1 MPPSA
6 HDQRHRAHH
15 NSDAQR
21 GEQGSTRT
29 SKAHG
34 QRTPQQRGARSN
46 SRLRQEHSSSSGI
59 SNSQVGIGGGEDRSV
74 GLRRPSLT
82 HAKRTHSTPALLDE
96 SLRAAERVVLSSTG
110 ASLAHNNHHDG
121 YAARDDDELAG
132 AIGAVRIYHRFQ
144 RPEVEQSEPQPPEIN
159 IAVISAGDVGK
170 STFIK
175 AALDLNS
182 LPRSQAAERRFPFE
196 GRPYLLRLLE
206 LDLNE
211 IDTNNDGTID
221 WPDYIEDRVMPQVN
235 GALALYSCE
244 EASSIRDLRD
254 ILKAVTKSSLPTVL
268 VATKCDIPTSERKVE
283 PSVVEQNTRRI
294 NKNIATLQVSELNP
308 DGYKRGISMLMNAI
322 VHATPTEQP
331 SALKRATS
339 LRRRAQ
345 SNSLTPAS
353 PRPSLTGHSRA
364 SSEHTVKKDP
374 NHNRVDSSFPA
385 YSAGERLRVPWDEE
399 QMNGTF
405 FNEESASEPSATSSR
420 SSISTDVQSVVPGA
434 SPTSALAEN
443 GATFDELVDRLLD
456 QPTSRADM
464 KFASIFL
471 ALYRKFAAPGKLL
484 EAIVQRFDTLEQTGA
499 PMMMKSTTQLRYLAV
514 IEKWVTSYP
523 GDFAF
528 SRTRRRL
535 QTFAHKISDT
545 RIFTAA
551 AKEITVA
558 LESVNEDDDTNWA
571 VNDKDREAAGD
582 HSRSS
587 MASTAST
594 LIDDPTFTFDTELSG
609 TTLSCDSDIYTGPKI
624 SNQMIAYVEQAQR
637 HARELQP
644 IQRNTLTKIQWRAL
658 LDQPDELIAREL
670 TRIDWIMFSSI
681 RPRDLVRHV
690 SLSKEQK
697 QSCRNLAH
705 VERMVEHFNQI
716 ACWVANYVLL
726 RDKPKHRVLML
737 EKFMR
742 IARKLRELNNY
753 NALGAVIAGVK
764 STSVHRLA
772 ATRELVQPTVGKDW
786 LKLEIL
792 MAPSRSHFAYRLAWE
807 NSSGERIPYLPLHR
821 RDLATAEEGNK
832 TFLGDDGRINWKKFE
847 IMGDVIVS
855 LQRAQGMPY
864 KNLGGLQGNQ
874 QIKEL
879 VLDVKLLKDEDEL
892 YERSTQVEPPA
903 NANVGPSAKF
913 KSFFQ
918 R

>member
-1 MPPSA
+1 M
-6 HDQRHRAHH
+6 
-15 NSDAQR
+15 
-21 GEQGSTRT
+21 
-29 SKAHG
+29 
-34 QRTPQQRGARSN
+34 
-46 SRLRQEHSSSSGI
+46 HSSSQQRLRSDHNDTQRVERRLAKSRSSSYGQQHRG
-59 SNSQVGIGGGEDRSV
+59 SKNSSRVYPHQHQHHDGNDGGAGPSDGYDKEPGHV
-74 GLRRPSLT
+74 GLRQASSKTRSTPSLG
-82 HAKRTHSTPALLDE
+82 LLVDQ
-96 SLRAAERVVLSSTG
+96 SAVVLTDRL
-110 ASLAHNNHHDG
+110 AFPPAAAHNNHDTNEPDSDS
-121 YAARDDDELAG
+121 AQDEEDDELAG
-132 AIGAVRIYHRFQ
+132 VIGSVRAYQPFLH
-144 RPEVEQSEPQPPEIN
+144 PEQHLGPLTPDIN
-159 IAVISAGDVGK
+159 IAVIAAAGVGK

-175 AALDLNS
+175 AALDLS
-182 LPRSQAAERRFPFE
+182 TSPVSRAAERRVPYE
-196 GRPYLLRLLE
+196 GSTYLLRLLE
-206 LDLNE
+206 LDLE
-211 IDTNNDGTID
+211 DIHTNNDGTID
-221 WPDYIEDRVMPQVN
+221 WPDTFEDSIMPKVD
-235 GALALYSCE
+235 GVLALYSCD
-244 EASSIRDLRD
+244 EARSIKDLRNV
-254 ILKAVTKSSLPTVL
+254 LKAVTKSSLPTVL
-268 VATKCDIPTSERKVE
+268 VATKCDLPTSSRAVNPGTVERNA
-283 PSVVEQNTRRI
+283 SRI
-294 NKNIATLQVSELNP
+294 NKNIATLQVSIQNP
-308 DGYKRGISMLMNAI
+308 DGTKRGISMLMNAI
-322 VHATPTEQP
+322 VHAPPEQP
-331 SALKRATS
+331 SGLRRATS
-339 LRRRAQ
+339 LRRRAH
-345 SNSLTPAS
+345 SSSLGPIS
-353 PRPSLTGHSRA
+353 PRSSTAGHSRA
-364 SSEHTVKKDP
+364 SSEYTVTKDP
-374 NHNRVDSSFPA
+374 RQARVDSNFPT
-385 YSAGERLRVPWDEE
+385 YSAGERLRVPRDDEP
-399 QMNGTF
+399 MHGSF
-405 FNEESASEPSATSSR
+405 LLEESASDPSATSSR
-420 SSISTDVQSVVPGA
+420 SSISTDALSVVPGA
-434 SPTSALAEN
+434 SPTTALTEN

-456 QPTSRADM
+456 QPTSKADLR
-464 KFASIFL
+464 FASIFL

-484 EAIVQRFDTLEQTGA
+484 EAIVQRFDTLEQNGA

-514 IEKWVTSYP
+514 IEKWVTTYP

-551 AKEITVA
+551 AKEVTLA
-558 LESVNEDDDTNWA
+558 MDSVNDDDDTEWA
-571 VNDKDREAAGD
+571 YNDKDREASGE

-594 LIDDPTFTFDTELSG
+594 LIDDPNFTFNTELSG
-609 TTLSCDSDIYTGPKI
+609 TTLSCDSEIYNGPKI

-637 HARELQP
+637 YARELQP
-644 IQRNTLTKIQWRAL
+644 IQRNTLTKMQWRAL
-658 LDQPDELIAREL
+658 MDQPDELIAREL

-742 IARKLRELNNY
+742 VARKLRELNNY
-753 NALGAVIAGVK
+753 NSLGAVIAGVK

-772 ATRELVQPTVGKDW
+772 ATRDLVQPSVGKDW

-807 NSSGERIPYLPLHR
+807 NSSSERIPYLPLHR

-874 QIKEL
+874 QVKEL
-879 VLDVKLLKDEDEL
+879 LLDVKLLKDEDEL
-892 YERSTQVEPPA
+892 YERSTQIEPPA
-903 NANVGPSAKF
+903 NTNIGPSAKF
-913 KSFFQ
+913 KQFFQ